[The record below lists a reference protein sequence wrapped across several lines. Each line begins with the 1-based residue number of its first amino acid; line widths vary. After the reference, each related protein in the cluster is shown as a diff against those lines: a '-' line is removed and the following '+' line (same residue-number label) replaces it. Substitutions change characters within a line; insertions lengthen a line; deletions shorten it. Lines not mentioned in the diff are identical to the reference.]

1 MIVTIISAFAPLFL
15 MVGAIGILAV
25 VIRSAWFKGWL
36 GELEVNLVSR
46 WGLDKRHYHLIKN
59 VTIPTED
66 GTTQIDH
73 VIVSVYGVFV
83 VETKNLR
90 GWIFGSERERT
101 WTQKLFKKAF
111 KFQNPLHQNF
121 KHTQT
126 LAGLLGLPA
135 DRIISVIVFISDG
148 DFKTVMPPNVT
159 RGWRFIRFIK
169 GHTTPILTE
178 DQVQAIIMQIAEQR
192 LAPGLRTHLKHIKH
206 VRQIV
211 AEKGTGR
218 PTVVTPR
225 HDSQSHP
232 IKTVGEVPTPAVIT
246 TPTDGLTKSN
256 DSRPVVTSGGT
267 TGMWD
272 MPSPLPVQE
281 ALAEEV
287 KAPVCPLCGG
297 AMVLRLA
304 WKSTHAG
311 DHFWGCKAYPS
322 CRGIVPFSSHT

>member
-1 MIVTIISAFAPLFL
+1 MANVLSAFGPLYL
-15 MVGAIGILAV
+15 LLGIIAV
-25 VIRSAWFKGWL
+25 FAMVIRSAWFKGWL

-46 WGLDKRHYHLIKN
+46 WWLDKRRYHLIKN

-101 WTQKLFKKAF
+101 WTQKLYKKTF

-126 LAGLLGLPA
+126 LAGLLGMPA
-135 DRIISVIVFISDG
+135 DRMVSVIVFISDG

-178 DQVQAIIMQIAEQR
+178 DQVQAIILRIAEQR

-218 PTVVTPR
+218 PTVVPPWREGQPR
-225 HDSQSHP
+225 P
-232 IKTVGEVPTPAVIT
+232 VKPAMEVPAPAAIT
-246 TPTDGLTKSN
+246 TPTGDLLRSSGP
-256 DSRPVVTSGGT
+256 RPAATSGGT
-267 TGMWD
+267 TGIWD
-272 MPSPLPVQE
+272 MPPPLPIQDTP
-281 ALAEEV
+281 ADDI
-287 KAPVCPLCGG
+287 KAPSCPLCGG
-297 AMVLRLA
+297 EMVLRQA
-304 WKSTHAG
+304 RKSTHTG
-311 DHFWGCKAYPS
+311 DHFWGCKNYPS
-322 CRGIVPFSSHT
+322 CRGIVPFSSHR

>member
-1 MIVTIISAFAPLFL
+1 MDLLSEFWPIYL
-15 MVGAIGILAV
+15 MLGAIIVLTT

-46 WGLDKRHYHLIKN
+46 WGLDKSRYHLIKN

-73 VIVSVYGVFV
+73 VIVSVYGIFV

-101 WTQKLFKKAF
+101 WTQKLFKKTF

-135 DRIISVIVFISDG
+135 DRMISVIVFISDG

-178 DQVQAIIMQIAEQR
+178 DQVQTIIQRIAEQR

-211 AEKGTGR
+211 AEKETGR
-218 PTVVTPR
+218 PTVVQPR
-225 HDSQSHP
+225 REDQPRP
-232 IKTVGEVPTPAVIT
+232 IKPAMEVPVPAAII
-246 TPTDGLTKSN
+246 TPTSDL
-256 DSRPVVTSGGT
+256 SRSSGPRPAATTGGT
-267 TGMWD
+267 TAIWD
-272 MPSPLPVQE
+272 MPPPLPMQE
-281 ALAEEV
+281 APAEDIN
-287 KAPVCPLCGG
+287 APSCPLCGG
-297 AMVLRLA
+297 EMVLRLA
-304 WKSTHAG
+304 RKSAHAG

-322 CRGIVPFSSHT
+322 CRGILPFASHT